1 VEPRG
6 ICRTKSASP
15 RKPFEIAP
23 ADKLWFQPNT
33 YESSVLW
40 KALDKTMGG
49 LKN

>member
-1 VEPRG
+1 MGLVPHK
-6 ICRTKSASP
+6 ICQPKKA
-15 RKPFEIAP
+15 FEIAA